1 MKKKGRGGR
10 QAKAGRYGGFLS
22 VLMAVLVLG
31 TGCGQETEE
40 NRTDIDFTVIEPEKV
55 PEELA
60 EIIQEHREEE
70 MQLTFSDGGGLYAV
84 RGYGKQDT
92 GGYSITVDE
101 CAEGEEQIYV
111 ATTLLGPPQSQQ
123 VSKDPSYPVI
133 VIKME
138 NREKEVVFE

>member
-10 QAKAGRYGGFLS
+10 QAKAGRYRGFLP

-40 NRTDIDFTVIEPEKV
+40 NRTDIDFTVVEPEKV

-111 ATTLLGPPQSQQ
+111 AHNPAWPAPEPAGFKRSLVPGYRDQDGKPGKGS
-123 VSKDPSYPVI
+123 
-133 VIKME
+133 
-138 NREKEVVFE
+138 RF

>member
-1 MKKKGRGGR
+1 M
-10 QAKAGRYGGFLS
+10 
-22 VLMAVLVLG
+22 LMAVLVLG

-84 RGYGKQDT
+84 RG
-92 GGYSITVDE
+92 
-101 CAEGEEQIYV
+101 
-111 ATTLLGPPQSQQ
+111 
-123 VSKDPSYPVI
+123 
-133 VIKME
+133 
-138 NREKEVVFE
+138 

>member
-1 MKKKGRGGR
+1 M
-10 QAKAGRYGGFLS
+10 
-22 VLMAVLVLG
+22 LMAVLVLG

-40 NRTDIDFTVIEPEKV
+40 NRTDIDFTVVEPEKV

-123 VSKDPSYPVI
+123 VSKDPSYPVRGRS
-133 VIKME
+133 VAKW
-138 NREKEVVFE
+138 KS